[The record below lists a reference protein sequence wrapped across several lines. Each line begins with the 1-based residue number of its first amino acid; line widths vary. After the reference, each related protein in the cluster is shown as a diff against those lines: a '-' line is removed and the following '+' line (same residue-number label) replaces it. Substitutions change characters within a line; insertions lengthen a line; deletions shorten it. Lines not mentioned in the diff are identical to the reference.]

1 MIRRALPAIVVWAM
15 SLASGLAAQPAP
27 QPPVVVTPA
36 PVPQD
41 GTVIKPTGPV
51 DPGIQAKTPSPSHFP
66 TPVIRPTAPVE
77 PPPR

>member
-1 MIRRALPAIVVWAM
+1 MIRRALPVTMVWAM
-15 SLASGLAAQPAP
+15 SLAPGLAAQPAP
-27 QPPVVVTPA
+27 EPPVPVAPA
-36 PVPQD
+36 PMPQD
-41 GTVIKPTGPV
+41 GTVIKPKGPI